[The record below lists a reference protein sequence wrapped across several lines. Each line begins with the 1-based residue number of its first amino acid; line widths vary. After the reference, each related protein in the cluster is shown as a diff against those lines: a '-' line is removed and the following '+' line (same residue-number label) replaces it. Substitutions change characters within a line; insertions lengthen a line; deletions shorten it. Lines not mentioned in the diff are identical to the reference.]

1 MGCYGGRN
9 RFRMN
14 RELCAG
20 QSRPKVV
27 IVTSDDLR
35 LIELTLAGNKEAFG
49 ELVLKYQ
56 DRLFGTLVHM
66 LGSLEDAR
74 DAVQEAFLSAYEK
87 LGSFRQES
95 SFYSWLFRIAY
106 NSAISSR
113 RRERGFRQSLD
124 DRKSLTGTEPP
135 DLSPTVDP
143 ASQIQSE
150 ESQQQVR
157 QALNELG
164 PEYRDAIILKEIEGL
179 RYDEISELLNC
190 PIGTVRSRIHRA
202 RQLLRDKLVR
212 VVEREQK

>member
-1 MGCYGGRN
+1 
-9 RFRMN
+9 MN
-14 RELCAG
+14 RELSAG
-20 QSRPKVV
+20 QVRPKVV

-106 NSAISSR
+106 NAAISSR

-124 DRKSLTGTEPP
+124 GRKSLTGTEPP
-135 DLSPTVDP
+135 DLSPATDP
-143 ASQIQSE
+143 ASQLQSE

-157 QALNELG
+157 QALDELG

-179 RYDEISELLNC
+179 RYDEISDLLNC

-212 VVEREQK
+212 AVEREQK